1 MCIYK
6 KCPEQAH
13 LQRRK
18 QVRGAQAWGRA
29 SGVLCKESG
38 PLVGG
43 GGLKTRTP
51 PPCGA
56 PTPCSPGSSG
66 KAETGSAVPWLLH
79 IRGEGPCGPL
89 RGMVGWRASNPR
101 AIERA
106 RRSLRLPSLGN
117 GTSCLSR
124 CSLRAQRAVP
134 RVAAGGV
141 CVENGAFAPWEVSR
155 LVLTGGD
162 PPRPGPGGCPSDGLS
177 TAVSPWKCPPTW
189 VPPGIPKSRCPPTA
203 ELCSTLRPNW
213 LESRGSSF

>member
-89 RGMVGWRASNPR
+89 RGMVGWRASNLR
-101 AIERA
+101 AVERA

-124 CSLRAQRAVP
+124 CSSARPAGSAQGRCRRSV
-134 RVAAGGV
+134 RGERCVCTLGGKQAGADRRG
-141 CVENGAFAPWEVSR
+141 PS
-155 LVLTGGD
+155 
-162 PPRPGPGGCPSDGLS
+162 PPRPRWLPF
-177 TAVSPWKCPPTW
+177 
-189 VPPGIPKSRCPPTA
+189 R
-203 ELCSTLRPNW
+203 W
-213 LESRGSSF
+213 LEHSSVALEVPAYLGTSGHSQVEMPARG